1 MRAGAKSF
9 PRVFAEIAND
19 TEPSPEIIQDA
30 LNSILN
36 GEWTPVQV
44 AGFAIALR
52 MRGER
57 AETLVAAAKTICA
70 HMIAVDHGLPLVADT
85 CGTGGDGKGS
95 LNISTAAAFVV
106 AALGFPVAK
115 HGSRSVSSRSGS
127 ADVLE
132 ALGIPI
138 DISPD
143 KQASVLRSAGCAFL
157 FAPAHHPALRHSQIA
172 RRELAVR
179 TIFNALGPL
188 VNPARA
194 THRLLGTYD
203 HALRPRMAHVLVQL
217 DVRRAWVVRG
227 DDGLDEVS
235 PFGSTRVTEVAN
247 GQIRERVVHPETFGL
262 EPSRPG
268 SIDGGSAE
276 ENARAI
282 RTILEGKPHPA
293 RDAVIL
299 NAAAAVAVCREI
311 DDEKGFPELT
321 EEVRE
326 AIDSFRALRKLE
338 TLRMTTTIVR
348 SAA

>member
-1 MRAGAKSF
+1 MNSSAISF
-9 PRVFAEIAND
+9 PRVFDVIAND
-19 TEPSPEIIQDA
+19 SGPSTDIIEQA
-30 LNSILN
+30 LTSILA

-52 MRGER
+52 MRGEN
-57 AETLVAAAKTICA
+57 AATLRAAAQTICA

-95 LNISTAAAFVV
+95 LNLSSAAAFVL
-106 AALGFPVAK
+106 AACGIPVAK
-115 HGSRSVSSRSGS
+115 HGSCSISSRSGS
-127 ADVLE
+127 ADVFE

-138 DISPD
+138 DLGPD
-143 KQASVLRSAGCAFL
+143 KQAGVLRSAGIAFL
-157 FAPAHHPALRHSQIA
+157 FAPAHHPALRYSQIA

-203 HALRPRMAHVLVQL
+203 HALRPCMAQVLAELGVK
-217 DVRRAWVVRG
+217 RAWVVRG
-227 DDGLDEVS
+227 ADGLDEIS
-235 PFGSTRVTEVAN
+235 PFEATYVTEVAN
-247 GQIRERVVHPETFGL
+247 GHIRERVVHPETFGL
-262 EPSRPG
+262 EPSTAG

-299 NAAAAVAVCREI
+299 NAAAALAVCREI
-311 DDEKGFPELT
+311 DEDKRLPDLAL
-321 EEVRE
+321 EVTE
-326 AIDSFRALRKLE
+326 AIDSRRALRKLE

>member
-1 MRAGAKSF
+1 MNSPPISF
-9 PRVFAEIAND
+9 HRVFAEIAND
-19 TEPSPEIIQDA
+19 TAPSPEVIQAA
-30 LNSILN
+30 LTSILA

-52 MRGER
+52 MRGEH
-57 AETLVAAAKTICA
+57 AETLAAAAQTICE

-95 LNISTAAAFVV
+95 LNISTAAAFVLS
-106 AALGFPVAK
+106 ALGIPVAK

-127 ADVLE
+127 ADVIE

-138 DISPD
+138 DIGPD
-143 KQASVLRSAGCAFL
+143 KQASVLRSAGIAFL
-157 FAPAHHPALRHSQIA
+157 FAPAHHPALRHSQVA

-179 TIFNALGPL
+179 TIFNAIGPL

-194 THRLLGTYD
+194 THRLMGTYD
-203 HALRPRMAHVLVQL
+203 HALRPTMAHVLVHL
-217 DVRRAWVVRG
+217 GVRRAWVVCG
-227 DDGLDEVS
+227 EDGLDEVS
-235 PFGSTRVTEVAN
+235 PFGATRVTEVAS
-247 GQIRERVVHPETFGL
+247 GQIRERILHPESFGL
-262 EPSRPG
+262 EPSAAG

-282 RTILEGKPHPA
+282 RTILEGQPHAA

-299 NAAAAVAVCREI
+299 NAAAALAVCREI
-311 DDEKGFPELT
+311 DDEKQFPDLT
-321 EEVRE
+321 KQVTE
-326 AIDSFRALRKLE
+326 AIDSRRALQKLA

>member
-1 MRAGAKSF
+1 MKSGATSF
-9 PRVFAEIAND
+9 AQVFAEIAND
-19 TEPSPEIIQDA
+19 TGPSPEIIQQA
-30 LNSILN
+30 LCSILD

-52 MRGER
+52 LRGEQ
-57 AETLVAAAKTICA
+57 AETLCAAAKTICA

-106 AALGFPVAK
+106 AGLGYPVAK
-115 HGSRSVSSRSGS
+115 HGSRSVSSRCGS

-132 ALGIPI
+132 ALGIPV
-138 DISPD
+138 DIGPD
-143 KQASVLRSAGCAFL
+143 KQATILRSAGCAFL
-157 FAPAHHPALRHSQIA
+157 FAPVHHPALRHSQIA

-194 THRLLGTYD
+194 THRLVGTYD
-203 HALRPRMAHVLVQL
+203 HALRPRMAYVLAEL
-217 DVRRAWVVRG
+217 GVRRAWVVRG
-227 DDGLDEVS
+227 DEGLDEVS
-235 PFGSTRVTEVAN
+235 PFGATRVTEVAN
-247 GQIRERVVHPETFGL
+247 GHIRERIVHPESFGL
-262 EPSRPG
+262 EPSPAG

-282 RTILEGKPHPA
+282 RAILEGKQHSA

-299 NAAAAVAVCREI
+299 NAAAALAICREI
-311 DDEKGFPELT
+311 DDEKSLPDLT
-321 EEVRE
+321 LEVTE
-326 AIDSFRALRKLE
+326 SIDSLRALRKLE